1 MSYLEGEKMKLDSI
15 PVAGRVGALL
25 LTVALL
31 AGCATKQYV
40 SGEVSKSASA
50 SEKHISDVETQVE
63 QTQTQVREHD
73 RKIQQLDKSTQ
84 DAIARAQE
92 AGKLA
97 AGKFNYS
104 VVLSDDKAHFPV
116 NGHSLSKEAE
126 EQLDEFVER
135 LKADNKNVF
144 IEIQGHTDSTG
155 SSEYNMRLGQERA
168 DAVRRYLNQ
177 KGVALNRL
185 STISY
190 GETQPVDSNKTKGGR
205 SKNRRVVIVVL
216 S

>member
-1 MSYLEGEKMKLDSI
+1 MTSKTAIRGSFLG
-15 PVAGRVGALL
+15 
-25 LTVALL
+25 L
-31 AGCATKQYV
+31 AAMLVILPGCATKQYV
-40 SGEVSKSASA
+40 SAEVEKSSVK
-50 SEKHISDVETQVE
+50 SEKRITDVESQVE
-63 QTQTQVREHD
+63 QTQTRVNDHEQR
-73 RKIQQLDKSTQ
+73 ITALDKSTR
-84 DAIARAQE
+84 DAIARAAE

-97 AGKFNYS
+97 QGKFNYS

-116 NGHSLSKEAE
+116 NGHDLSKEAE

-135 LKADNKNVF
+135 LKTDNKNVF

-155 SSEYNMRLGQERA
+155 SSDYNMRLGQERA
-168 DAVRRYLNQ
+168 DAVRLYLNQ

-190 GETQPVDSNKTKGGR
+190 GETQPVDSNKSKDGR

>member
-1 MSYLEGEKMKLDSI
+1 MTSKTAIRGTFLGIAAM
-15 PVAGRVGALL
+15 
-25 LTVALL
+25 L
-31 AGCATKQYV
+31 AILPGCATKQYV
-40 SGEVSKSASA
+40 SAEVEKSSVK
-50 SEKHISDVETQVE
+50 SEKRITDVESQVE
-63 QTQTQVREHD
+63 QTQTRVNDHEQR
-73 RKIQQLDKSTQ
+73 ITALDKSTR
-84 DAIARAQE
+84 DAIARATE

-97 AGKFNYS
+97 QGKFNYS

-116 NGHSLSKEAE
+116 NGHDLSKEAE

-135 LKADNKNVF
+135 LKTDNKNVF

-155 SSEYNMRLGQERA
+155 SPDYNMRLGQERA
-168 DAVRRYLNQ
+168 DAVRLYLNQ

-190 GETQPVDSNKTKGGR
+190 GETQPVDSNKSKDGR

>member
-1 MSYLEGEKMKLDSI
+1 MTSKTAFRGSFLGIAAM
-15 PVAGRVGALL
+15 
-25 LTVALL
+25 L
-31 AGCATKQYV
+31 AILPGCATKQYV
-40 SGEVSKSASA
+40 SAEVEKSSVK
-50 SEKHISDVETQVE
+50 SEKRITDVESQVE
-63 QTQTQVREHD
+63 QTQTRVNDHEKR
-73 RKIQQLDKSTQ
+73 INALDQSTR
-84 DAIARAQE
+84 DAIARAAE

-97 AGKFNYS
+97 QGKFNYS

-116 NGHSLSKEAE
+116 NGHELSKEAE

-155 SSEYNMRLGQERA
+155 SSEFNMRLGQERA
-168 DAVRRYLNQ
+168 DAVRLYLNQ

-190 GETQPVDSNKTKGGR
+190 GETQPVDSNKSKDGR

>member
-1 MSYLEGEKMKLDSI
+1 MTSKKAIRGTFLG
-15 PVAGRVGALL
+15 
-25 LTVALL
+25 L
-31 AGCATKQYV
+31 AAMLAILPGCATKQYV
-40 SGEVSKSASA
+40 SAEVEKSSVK
-50 SEKHISDVETQVE
+50 SEKRITDVESQVE
-63 QTQTQVREHD
+63 QTQTRVNDHEQR
-73 RKIQQLDKSTQ
+73 ITALDKSTR
-84 DAIARAQE
+84 DAIARATE

-97 AGKFNYS
+97 QGKFNYS

-116 NGHSLSKEAE
+116 NGHDLSKEAE

-135 LKADNKNVF
+135 LKTDNKNVF

-155 SSEYNMRLGQERA
+155 PSEYNMRLGQERA
-168 DAVRRYLNQ
+168 DAVRLYLNQ

-190 GETQPVDSNKTKGGR
+190 GETQPVDSNKSKDGR

>member
-1 MSYLEGEKMKLDSI
+1 MSMWATLPGIAAM
-15 PVAGRVGALL
+15 
-25 LTVALL
+25 L
-31 AGCATKQYV
+31 AVLPGCATKQYV
-40 SGEVSKSASA
+40 SGEVSKSQVQ
-50 SEKHISDVETQVE
+50 SEKHITEVETQVE

-116 NGHSLSKEAE
+116 NGHKLSKEAE

-135 LKADNKNVF
+135 LKSDDKNVY
-144 IEIQGHTDSTG
+144 IEIQGHTDATG
-155 SSEYNMRLGQERA
+155 PFEYNMRLGQERA
-168 DAVRRYLNQ
+168 DAVRLYLNQ

-190 GETQPVDSNKTKGGR
+190 GETQPVDSNNTKDGR